1 MNGILA
7 VVYIRHH
14 HDVFFHL
21 KGDTMIA
28 FYNRDS
34 SSIDNKEAA
43 ASSQITVKLG

>member
-1 MNGILA
+1 MVKSGNVTATDISL
-7 VVYIRHH
+7 
-14 HDVFFHL
+14 FFMI